1 MRLRFPEFGAQL
13 IAWALHQWV
22 AVSATL
28 QDAWF
33 DPSEELGTRDSHLF
47 SATLIG
53 DFPHF
58 PVLGRFGPWI
68 KAPLYRPAPPRK
80 PR

>member
-53 DFPHF
+53 DC
-58 PVLGRFGPWI
+58 
-68 KAPLYRPAPPRK
+68 PPF
-80 PR
+80 